1 MKSFEFG
8 EVNTDNGNETID
20 QAQIKPKSLKEK
32 AQKVARILGLIS
44 AMTIPS
50 GANASQSE
58 VKSDQGKPTVE
69 ITHMTMISEF
79 GYLYKYIQP
88 QLNPHNL
95 LGNLAEKD
103 ASWNEVFKALFA
115 DEIKHGETVSEKTC
129 KSDIEDVL
137 VMAEKN
143 LGKIKYPKVAGMD
156 AEKLHEAT
164 RKNLEKEI
172 RDAGNIIT
180 KQVLSAIDA
189 VNKEEHN

>member
-1 MKSFEFG
+1 M
-8 EVNTDNGNETID
+8 
-20 QAQIKPKSLKEK
+20 A
-32 AQKVARILGLIS
+32 
-44 AMTIPS
+44 IPT
-50 GANASQSE
+50 GANATQAQE
-58 VKSDQGKPTVE
+58 EMDHEKPTVE
-69 ITHMTMISEF
+69 ITRMTMVSEF

-129 KSDIEDVL
+129 KSDIEDIL

-143 LGKIKYPKVAGMD
+143 LSKIEYPNVIGMD
-156 AEKLHEAT
+156 TQKLHEAT

-172 RDAGNIIT
+172 RDAGDIVT
-180 KQVLSAIDA
+180 KQVLDAIDA
-189 VNKEEHN
+189 VNKEESR